1 MQGAHLDP
9 GAILG
14 GPRQGVGG
22 IVSSPCLGQAE
33 SQRRESREA
42 MALDETIIGGRYLK
56 SDQRERFKRGP
67 VEAKKLALESIPGY
81 EKARERSGLSV
92 SLNARQDY

>member
-1 MQGAHLDP
+1 M
-9 GAILG
+9 
-14 GPRQGVGG
+14 
-22 IVSSPCLGQAE
+22 SSPCLGQAE

-67 VEAKKLALESIPGY
+67 VEAKNLPLILLETTC
-81 EKARERSGLSV
+81 SGNWRV
-92 SLNARQDY
+92 PP